1 MSDRANIL
9 LVEDDL
15 VVKTTLEVIL
25 AEMGHQVVSCSDNGM
40 DAVVAFSL
48 HHPDIVICDIQLR
61 GSVNGVDLVRVLN
74 DIRKVPVL
82 FITAHDSEDAFNRA
96 KTVAP
101 LAFITKPVERGALE
115 RAVALA
121 AEHAKETFG
130 FSVSALPVEDCLYTR
145 VGNKLKKIYIREIEC
160 VEVDGKYCSLQ
171 VGQRMINCKISL
183 KELMDKLP
191 RQKFIQINRNT
202 MINLDMIEDID
213 IGQLMV
219 KMPTAQHTISRTFK
233 DNLLQRIHLI

>member
-1 MSDRANIL
+1 
-9 LVEDDL
+9 V
-15 VVKTTLEVIL
+15 
-25 AEMGHQVVSCSDNGM
+25 
-40 DAVVAFSL
+40 
-48 HHPDIVICDIQLR
+48 VICDIQLR
-61 GSVNGVDLVRVLN
+61 GNVNGVDLVRKLN
-74 DIRKVPVL
+74 EIRKVPVL
-82 FITAHDSEDAFNRA
+82 FLTAFDGEDAFNRA

-101 LAFITKPVERGALE
+101 LAFISKPVERGALE

-121 AEHAKETFG
+121 VEHARDTIG
-130 FSVSALPVEDCLYTR
+130 FSLNALPVEDCLYTR
-145 VGNKLKKIYIREIEC
+145 VGNKLKKIYIREIES

-191 RQKFIQINRNT
+191 RQKFVQINRNT
-202 MINLDMIEDID
+202 LINLEMIEDID

-219 KMPTAQHTISRTFK
+219 KMPTSSHSISRTYK